1 MTTPITVGQL
11 AAELILYGP
20 DTPVEVYVP
29 AHAGGYRV
37 LPIVRAGL
45 GAVLPDD
52 VVGFTLP
59 QHAGAPAH
67 LEGPLGGA

>member
-29 AHAGGYRV
+29 DHAGGYRV

-59 QHAGAPAH
+59 LHAGAPAH